1 MNISWRVKAI
11 AITLIIASLSVIVIS
26 DFETNVVIEDI
37 NTNSPYINIPVTCT
51 PSQPIKAWEFSIT
64 FDPAILQATSV
75 EEGDIFDGYTTFYNP
90 GDINNTA
97 GTITSIYNL
106 IVGPGMIEEPGSLIV
121 VNFTTI
127 SEGTTFITIENL
139 GITNTTEY
147 VPVSV
152 DNGTILVD
160 VTSPV
165 ITNISILHAEP
176 QDTTI
181 GWTNIS
187 AEIVDN
193 FSVETITIHLQ
204 NPDSTWSNTTFYGSL
219 NNTLSHGHYS
229 FFIKAIDSA
238 GNIETSEVTYLLISP
253 NWDINSDRITSLFD
267 FVLVSSSY
275 TQTGASGWIRED
287 VDNSGQIDVI
297 DFIIVSIH
305 YNETW

>member
-1 MNISWRVKAI
+1 MFISWRVYGIIIMLAI
-11 AITLIIASLSVIVIS
+11 VCVTVLVMS
-26 DFETNVVIEDI
+26 DFETNVEIEDI
-37 NTNSPYINIPVTCT
+37 STNSLYINVPVTCT

-64 FDPAILQATSV
+64 FDPDVLQATSV

-90 GDINNTA
+90 GDINNVN
-97 GTITSIYNL
+97 GTIKSIYNL
-106 IVGPGMIEEPGSLIV
+106 IVGPGMVDEPGSLVV
-121 VNFTTI
+121 VNFTTVG
-127 SEGTTFITIENL
+127 EGTTFVTIQNL

-160 VTSPV
+160 VTSPT
-165 ITNISILHAEP
+165 ITNLSITHSEP
-176 QDTTI
+176 QDTVI

-187 AEIVDN
+187 AEIVDT
-193 FSVETITIHLQ
+193 FTVETITIHLQ
-204 NPDSTWSNTTFYGSL
+204 NPDNTWSNATFYGSL

-229 FFIKAIDSA
+229 FFIKAVDSA
-238 GNIETSEVTYLLISP
+238 GNTGVSETNYLLIPP
-253 NWDINSDRITSLFD
+253 NWDINSDRITSLLD

-275 TQTGASGWIRED
+275 TMTGDGGWLRED
-287 VDNSGQIDVI
+287 VDNSGQVDII